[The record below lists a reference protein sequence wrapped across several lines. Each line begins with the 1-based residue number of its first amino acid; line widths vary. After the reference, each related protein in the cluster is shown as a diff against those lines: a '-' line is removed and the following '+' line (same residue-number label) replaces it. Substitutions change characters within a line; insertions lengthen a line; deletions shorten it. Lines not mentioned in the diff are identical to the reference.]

1 MSLSPVHG
9 ARGEWYFSAKV
20 YRKVRRSMNRLA
32 REKSLYLRLHG
43 GNPVDWYPWGSEAF
57 DRARR
62 EDRPVFLSIGY
73 STCHWCHVMARES
86 FEDAE
91 IAALLNGAFVCVKVD
106 REERP
111 DIDQVYISAALA
123 MTGTAGWPLTILM
136 TPGGV
141 PFFAATYLPP
151 DSRGGMIGLRDL
163 IPRVKHLWGTQRQE
177 LEGAG
182 MELVRARRIPASRAA
197 GGLPG
202 SALLDRAVR
211 DLSRAF
217 DPVHGGFGAAPK
229 FPTPHIPVFL
239 LRSFY
244 RTGDRDALRMA
255 LATLRAMAR
264 GGIHDVLG
272 GGFHR
277 YATDREWRIPHFE
290 KMLYDQAFIAEA
302 CTEAFLATGAPL
314 YRNVAEDTLG
324 YVIRD
329 LALPGGGFAAA
340 RDAETG
346 GIEGGYYLWTWDELE
361 TLLSAGEL
369 AALRK
374 EFAVEPGGN
383 FPAVPGSNILS
394 RRTGSGLIPN
404 EPDPDPDPVLS
415 SALDILRDAR
425 ARRPGP
431 RRDEKVLADWN
442 GMAIGAL
449 ALASRAFDDPGY
461 ARAAEDAASFILRH
475 LQQKDGR
482 LLHRWADGEAAIT
495 GLLDD
500 YAFLLHG
507 LIELSMTTFSPLYL
521 EAAISL
527 AQALEDHFPDRE
539 TGGLYLTPDDGE
551 PLVTRPKV
559 VHDAAIPSGNAVAAR
574 ELIRLSRLT
583 GDPVWEERGTAI
595 LSAFRREME
604 AMPTACTGLLLA
616 LDLAVSPSSEVVIA
630 GVLGQ
635 PDTAALI
642 RVLRTAY
649 LPRTTVTLVTG
660 GGGDA
665 TIAGTAPS
673 YRRVDGKA
681 TAYVC
686 TGSTCH
692 PPVTAPDGLATLL
705 GIPSP
710 PGH

>member
-1 MSLSPVHG
+1 
-9 ARGEWYFSAKV
+9 
-20 YRKVRRSMNRLA
+20 MNRLA
-32 REKSLYLRLHG
+32 SEKSLYLRLHG
-43 GNPVDWYPWGSEAF
+43 GNPVDWYPWGSEVF
-57 DRARR
+57 DRARK

-229 FPTPHIPVFL
+229 FPTPHIPLFL

-346 GIEGGYYLWTWDELE
+346 GIEGGYYLWSWDELE

-394 RRTGSGLIPN
+394 RRMGSSMIP
-404 EPDPDPDPVLS
+404 PVTDPNPDPVLS
-415 SALDILRDAR
+415 SALDILRNAR

-442 GMAIGAL
+442 GMAIGAM

-461 ARAAEDAASFILRH
+461 ARAAGDAASFILRH
-475 LQQKDGR
+475 LRQKDGR

-507 LIELSMTTFSPLYL
+507 LIELSMTTFSPR
-521 EAAISL
+521 
-527 AQALEDHFPDRE
+527 F
-539 TGGLYLTPDDGE
+539 
-551 PLVTRPKV
+551 
-559 VHDAAIPSGNAVAAR
+559 AAR

-595 LSAFRREME
+595 LSAFRGEME

-616 LDLAVSPSSEVVIA
+616 LDLAVSPSSGVVIA
-630 GVLGQ
+630 GDPGQ

-642 RVLRTAY
+642 RVLRSAY

-692 PPVTAPDGLATLL
+692 PPVTAPDALATLL